1 MRPGKSSQK
10 RTPEKKSAVPYKN
23 MTENRSARPK
33 SARPVQTM
41 KLSKSQRPSRQLEK
55 AELSAEE
62 MAVKKE
68 LKQIKRRKRW
78 RGTGKVV
85 LTLLLILAAGGI
97 TLLAMTMKGNYFGT
111 PVQAFDSSEVFTNTL
126 ASKENMRTKS
136 FAQKLCVSAKGD
148 VDRIKKRTLEDGQ
161 KGLLFNLS
169 NHKVLY
175 AKGIYDRVYPAS
187 ITKIMTAMLALQSG
201 KLEDTVTITQEDV
214 TLEEGSQV
222 CGFVAGDQVTLDQLL
237 HCLLVYSGND
247 AASAIAE
254 YVGETTE
261 NFVQMMNSY
270 AASLGCT
277 GTHFT
282 NPHGLQDE
290 NHYTTPYDIYL
301 MLNEAIKY
309 QEFTEITQLSSYTVD
324 YTGADGSALSTT
336 LPATDHYLTGEANP
350 PKDVTILGGKTGT
363 TDSAGNCLA
372 ILTQNAYGKPFV
384 SIVMGASSKDLLYQE
399 MNSLLQNL
407 NS

>member
-78 RGTGKVV
+78 RVTGKVV

-148 VDRIKKRTLEDGQ
+148 VDRIKNATLEDGQ

-169 NHKVLY
+169 NHKVRY

-254 YVGETTE
+254 YVGGTTE

-309 QEFTEITQLSSYTVD
+309 HEFTEITQLSSYTVD

-384 SIVMGASSKDLLYQE
+384 SIVIGASSKDLLYQE

>member
-1 MRPGKSSQK
+1 MKLGKTSPQKGSQ
-10 RTPEKKSAVPYKN
+10 KKSATPYKN
-23 MTENRSARPK
+23 MTENRNTRMK
-33 SARPVQTM
+33 SARPVQTTV
-41 KLSKSQRPSRQLEK
+41 LPKSQRPSRQMDITEQ
-55 AELSAEE
+55 
-62 MAVKKE
+62 KKSVA
-68 LKQIKRRKRW
+68 KKRSNYKRSRRKRI
-78 RGTGKVV
+78 GHTI
-85 LTLLLILAAGGI
+85 LLLLVLLLAAGGSF
-97 TLLAMTMKGNYFGT
+97 MVVQMMKGNYVGK
-111 PVQAFDSSEVFTNTL
+111 PIQAFDSSLVFTNSSL
-126 ASKENMRTKS
+126 SSKENMKTYS
-136 FAQKLCVSAKGD
+136 FAQSLCVSSKNN
-148 VDRIKKRTLEDGQ
+148 VDRIKNASLEDGQ
-161 KGLLFNLS
+161 NGLLFSLS

-175 AKGIYDRVYPAS
+175 AKGIYDKVYPAS
-187 ITKIMTAMLALQSG
+187 ITKIMTAMLALKSG
-201 KLEDTVTITQEDV
+201 KLDDTVTISQENV

-222 CGFVAGDQVTLDQLL
+222 CGFSAGDQVTLDQLL

-254 YVGETTE
+254 YVGGSTE

-270 AASLGCT
+270 ATELGCT

-301 MLNEAIKY
+301 MLNEAMKY
-309 QEFTEITQLSSYTVD
+309 KEFTEITELSSYTVD

-336 LPATDHYLTGEANP
+336 LQATDHYLTGEATP

-372 ILTQNAYGKPFV
+372 ILTQNAYGKTYV

-399 MNSLLQNL
+399 MNSLLQNI